1 MFPDESTLKEDDK
14 LTSFYTGLPNF
25 AILLFVFTFVT
36 KDTAESS
43 TSKLTN
49 FQSIVLILM
58 KLRLHLSNYDLGFRF
73 GIHETMISRILTNWV
88 QLMDIRVLF
97 SLAIARVSPFT
108 YAMVLFCA
116 LWPKS
121 HINNRLLRFSM
132 RSQLTP
138 CQRLLTYKN
147 RNTVKYLIN
156 ITPQG
161 TVSLIAKGYSER
173 ASDRHITE
181 NSGYLNYL
189 LPGDVILADRGIN
202 VAKSVAMKVTTLN
215 IPAFTL
221 GKPQLPAAD
230 IESTHRLP
238 NVRILVERA
247 RVIGA
252 VRQRYAILSTT
263 TFAD

>member
-1 MFPDESTLKEDDK
+1 MPWCYSVHYGLKV
-14 LTSFYTGLPNF
+14 TSIIDF
-25 AILLFVFTFVT
+25 
-36 KDTAESS
+36 
-43 TSKLTN
+43 
-49 FQSIVLILM
+49 
-58 KLRLHLSNYDLGFRF
+58 
-73 GIHETMISRILTNWV
+73 
-88 QLMDIRVLF
+88 
-97 SLAIARVSPFT
+97 
-108 YAMVLFCA
+108 
-116 LWPKS
+116 
-121 HINNRLLRFSM
+121 LRFSM